1 MLFVINIYIK
11 AYKESQVG
19 CIDTKPLYPIRD
31 VIQIFR

>member
-19 CIDTKPLYPIRD
+19 D
-31 VIQIFR
+31 VLTRSPYTLLEM